1 MRGAGEPSYELQVQ
15 DRGRWV
21 INAIHP
27 AKSAAVAAATAL
39 AGSNRFEAVR
49 VVEEREGRG
58 HGKVVFEQQC
68 EVVEPPMTIAPIATA
83 PLCKKLPEYYG
94 FEARKTLGRL
104 LRPFLNH
111 HGITAFELVHSYD
124 HLRTL
129 ERLEELVGQAVHRI
143 ASIQGRIAG
152 VDSVTRI
159 DELYKAFADAIKRAE
174 AAADVSPF
182 VSVLKQQG
190 LAPAKA
196 AIENERGARAAPF
209 ALNAT
214 LAAYLSEGRD
224 WSFKTLLAVEL
235 LQKDS
240 SAEAVAFVDECL
252 AEILDGAAAL
262 QEVIGSQKSLGLA
275 LATLADVGGGR
286 LRIAGE
292 RAAASPL
299 GRLVA
304 ALARHSLPLV
314 RNALIERVIA
324 GLKGVQPLTREGQQ
338 ADGKAFA
345 KILAGVTGFGGFYG
359 GPAMSEAVTRRI
371 RMVMNSNGRDLSV
384 EEGIAKIFEFCPTP
398 AVKLGY
404 LLDLSGS
411 EFGTANKVVIL
422 KTLYNVLQEITSIRE
437 LAPDATHEEFVK
449 AVSEVNERLR
459 AGLFPEDVTALIAKR
474 LAKLAQSGTRT
485 EPKLAEPAA
494 EPAAEA
500 PRAETDSDGIRRK
513 RFSAGAYVFRQGD
526 RGDEAYMVD
535 RGEIAILVGNGKRE
549 RIIAVAER
557 GEVFGEMALVDRKPR
572 MASARAKTDSVVIV
586 IPEEE
591 FRARLDRIAEV
602 DRLILGLLTR
612 YVERLR
618 AQSALEPVPG

>member
-1 MRGAGEPSYELQVQ
+1 MGRAGEPSYEVQVQ

-49 VVEEREGRG
+49 VVEEREGRNQ
-58 HGKVVFEQQC
+58 GKVVFERQC
-68 EVVEPPMTIAPIATA
+68 EVVEPPMTIAPIAAA

-111 HGITAFELVHSYD
+111 HGITAFELIHSYD

-143 ASIQGRIAG
+143 ASIQGRVAG

-159 DELYKAFADAIKRAE
+159 DELHKAFTNAIKRAE
-174 AAADVSPF
+174 IAADVAPF
-182 VSVLKQQG
+182 VAVLKQQG
-190 LAPAKA
+190 FSPAKA
-196 AIENERGARAAPF
+196 AIESELGAKAAPYV
-209 ALNAT
+209 LNAT

-224 WSFKTLLAVEL
+224 WSFKTLLATEL

-275 LATLADVGGGR
+275 LATLADVGGGHFR
-286 LRIAGE
+286 VAGG
-292 RAAASPL
+292 RAAAAPL

-304 ALARHSLPLV
+304 ALAQHPLPLV
-314 RNALIERVIA
+314 RNALLERVIA

-345 KILAGVTGFGGFYG
+345 KIFVGVTGFGGFYG

-384 EEGIAKIFEFCPTP
+384 EEGIAKILELCPTS
-398 AVKLGY
+398 AVRLGY

-437 LAPDATHEEFVK
+437 LAPSATNEEFVK

-474 LAKLAQSGTRT
+474 LAKLAQTGTRA
-485 EPKLAEPAA
+485 EPKLTEPT
-494 EPAAEA
+494 AEA
-500 PRAETDSDGIRRK
+500 PSVKTDTDADGVRRK
-513 RFSAGAYVFRQGD
+513 RFSAGAYVFREGD

-535 RGEIAILVGNGKRE
+535 RGEIAIIVGNGKRE
-549 RIIAVAER
+549 RIIAIAER
-557 GEVFGEMALVDRKPR
+557 GDVFGEMALVDRKPR
-572 MASARAKTDSVVIV
+572 MASARAKTDSIVIV